1 MSWMGSLL
9 FRLIRT
15 SSTPTGEQLQGET
28 MSRFTDKTVENLRK
42 RLIFRG

>member
-1 MSWMGSLL
+1 MIWMGNLP
-9 FRLIRT
+9 FRLNWT